1 MYSFQLKNNHLGVR
15 PYSILTDENG
25 NITGLWKKLYKKV
38 IGFCCSADAGQI
50 DVSFEEFVKTK
61 QTLRDMHAVVED
73 EEGNFYT
80 LVEEELEGVYIEE
93 SEQCQN

>member
-1 MYSFQLKNNHLGVR
+1 M
-15 PYSILTDENG
+15 E
-25 NITGLWKKLYKKV
+25 KLYKKV